1 MSDFA
6 EPLRAFDRALGV
18 ATHQDAAFDALHA
31 LVRATVGV
39 RLFTVM
45 TVDMDRM
52 VARRAYSNDPDNYPC
67 SGTKPIESNAWF
79 DVVHGRREMFVANTL
94 AEIAQV
100 FPDHELIGKLG
111 CGSVVNLPIILG
123 NKLQATMNI
132 LDREHHYSPE
142 RTAAIASDLS
152 LPAKAALLAFERL
165 VGSAPC

>member
-1 MSDFA
+1 MEEKQGLTSA
-6 EPLRAFDRALGV
+6 RGHHEAVRSRGGEPRPSRRVRTSSLRRLRARQSRSRWAAL
-18 ATHQDAAFDALHA
+18 L
-31 LVRATVGV
+31 
-39 RLFTVM
+39 
-45 TVDMDRM
+45 
-52 VARRAYSNDPDNYPC
+52 ARPRYPC